1 MSGCFDLSGF
11 YSLNNSQS
19 LKYQFAWNTF
29 RRIQS
34 FNSNVSTLHKAG
46 TSNNTLLY
54 YTFASYDERNNFNIG
69 QALHTQRYPNSNWN
83 SVQQN

>member
-11 YSLNNSQS
+11 YSLNDSQN

-29 RRIQS
+29 RRIQN
-34 FNSNVSTLHKAG
+34 FNSNVSTLHAAG

-54 YTFASYDERNNFNIG
+54 YTFTSYDEKTNFNIG

>member
-11 YSLNNSQS
+11 YSLNDSQKV
-19 LKYQFAWNTF
+19 KYQFAWNTF
-29 RRIQS
+29 RRIQN
-34 FNSNVSTLHKAG
+34 FNSNVSTLHAAG

-54 YTFASYDERNNFNIG
+54 YTFASYDERTNFNIG
-69 QALHTQRYPNSNWN
+69 QGLHTQRYPNSNWN